1 MLLAE
6 IEVYH
11 SRPIAPTRR
20 VAIGNTLLPCESA
33 PGFAGLLLGG
43 VAARF
48 AMDLDPD
55 DMPDLVALTHEL
67 EAGRRIP
74 QPRLRHRFQ
83 DDRVGL
89 THSSHRLHRDGETDA
104 MRLQFTT
111 HKGAPSQ
118 QVLGAVYAAGQLPA
132 AVRGDVLA
140 AVRRGLAWT
149 ADIGPALLAHLA
161 GRGVSS
167 LSSTALVDPVGWAMT
182 VLGLSLL
189 GERPE
194 KGVVQRGYR
203 DALLAAHPDHG
214 GADHEA
220 AQRIAEIGE
229 ARRILLAH

>member
-6 IEVYH
+6 LEVYH

-20 VAIGNTLLPCESA
+20 VALGNTLLPCDPS

-43 VAARF
+43 IAARF

-55 DMPDLVALTHEL
+55 DVPDIVALTHEL

-89 THSSHRLHRDGETDA
+89 TPSAHRLHRDDDTDA
-104 MRLQFTT
+104 MRFQFTT
-111 HKGAPSQ
+111 NKGAPSQ
-118 QVLGAVYAAGQLPA
+118 QVLGAVYAAGRLDTGA
-132 AVRGDVLA
+132 RGDVLA

-149 ADIGPALLAHLA
+149 GDIGPALLAHLA
-161 GRGVSS
+161 GRGHGA
-167 LSSTALVDPVGWAMT
+167 LSSSAMADPVGWAMG
-182 VLGLSLL
+182 VLGLSALD
-189 GERPE
+189 ERPG

-214 GADHEA
+214 GADDQA
-220 AQRIAEIGE
+220 AQRIADIGE
-229 ARRILLAH
+229 ARRILLAR

>member
-6 IEVYH
+6 LEVYH

-20 VAIGNTLLPCESA
+20 VAIGTMLLPCDPA
-33 PGFAGLLLGG
+33 PGFGGLLLGG

-48 AMDLDPD
+48 VLDLDPD
-55 DMPDLVALTHEL
+55 DVPDIIGLTHEL

-89 THSSHRLHRDGETDA
+89 THSPHRLHREDDTDA

-111 HKGAPSQ
+111 HKGAPAQ
-118 QVLGAVYAAGQLPA
+118 QVLGAVYAAGQMPT

-149 ADIGPALLAHLA
+149 GDIGPALLAHLA
-161 GRGVSS
+161 GRGHGA
-167 LSSTALVDPVGWAMT
+167 LSSSAMADPVGWAMR
-182 VLGLSLL
+182 VLGLSAFE
-189 GERPE
+189 ERPE
-194 KGVVQRGYR
+194 KVAVQRGYR

-214 GADHEA
+214 GADDQA
-220 AQRIAEIGE
+220 AQRIADIGE
-229 ARRILLAH
+229 ARRILLAR

>member
-6 IEVYH
+6 LEVCH

-20 VAIGNTLLPCESA
+20 VSIGRTQLPCDPA
-33 PGFAGLLLGG
+33 PGFGGLLLGG
-43 VAARF
+43 IAARF
-48 AMDLDPD
+48 VMDLDPEVV
-55 DMPDLVALTHEL
+55 PDIIALTHEL

-89 THSSHRLHRDGETDA
+89 TRSPHRLHRDLVTDA

-118 QVLGAVYAAGQLPA
+118 QVLGAVYAAGRVQRSA
-132 AVRGDVLA
+132 RGEVLA

-149 ADIGPALLAHLA
+149 GEIGPALLAHLA
-161 GRGVSS
+161 GRGRGT
-167 LSSTALVDPVGWAMT
+167 LSSTALADPVGWAMG
-182 VLGLSLL
+182 VLGLSTFE
-189 GERPE
+189 ERPDR
-194 KGVVQRGYR
+194 GTVQRGYR

-214 GADHEA
+214 GDHGHA
-220 AQRIAEIGE
+220 AQRIADIGE
-229 ARRILLAH
+229 ARRILMTR

>member
-6 IEVYH
+6 IDVYH

-20 VAIGNTLLPCESA
+20 VAVGYTILPVDPA
-33 PGFAGLLLGG
+33 PGFGGLLLGA

-48 AMDLDPD
+48 VMDLHPD
-55 DMPDLVALTHEL
+55 DMPDIVALTHEL

-89 THSSHRLHRDGETDA
+89 TRSPHRLHRDDDSDA

-111 HKGAPSQ
+111 DKGAPSQ
-118 QVLGAVYAAGQLPA
+118 HVLGVVYAAGQLERDA
-132 AVRGDVLA
+132 RGEVMA
-140 AVRRGLAWT
+140 SIRRGLAWT
-149 ADIGPALLAHLA
+149 GDIGPALLAHLA
-161 GRGVSS
+161 GRGHNT
-167 LSSTALVDPVGWAMT
+167 LSSSAMADPIGWAMGI
-182 VLGLSLL
+182 LGLSLL
-189 GERPE
+189 DERPS

-214 GADHEA
+214 GDDDDA
-220 AQRIAEIGE
+220 AQRIADIGE
-229 ARRILLAH
+229 ARRILLAR

>member
-6 IEVYH
+6 LEVYH

-20 VAIGNTLLPCESA
+20 VAIGSTLLPCDPA

-43 VAARF
+43 IAARF

-74 QPRLRHRFQ
+74 QPRVRHRFQ

-89 THSSHRLHRDGETDA
+89 THSPHRLHRDDDTDT

-111 HKGAPSQ
+111 HKGAPAQ
-118 QVLGAVYAAGQLPA
+118 QVLGAVYAAGALPLSA
-132 AVRGDVLA
+132 RGAVLA
-140 AVRRGLAWT
+140 SVRRGLAWT
-149 ADIGPALLAHLA
+149 GDIGPALLAHLA
-161 GRGVSS
+161 GRGNMT
-167 LSSTALVDPVGWAMT
+167 LSTSAMADPVGWALG
-182 VLGLSLL
+182 VLGLADMQ
-189 GERPE
+189 GRPD
-194 KGVVQRGYR
+194 KGAVQRGYR

-214 GADHEA
+214 GADDLA
-220 AQRIAEIGE
+220 AQRIADIGE
-229 ARRILLAH
+229 ARRILLAG

>member
-6 IEVYH
+6 LEVYH

-20 VAIGNTLLPCESA
+20 VAIGNTLLPCEPA

-43 VAARF
+43 IAARF

-55 DMPDLVALTHEL
+55 DVPDIVALTHEL

-83 DDRVGL
+83 DDRIGL
-89 THSSHRLHRDGETDA
+89 TQSPHRLHRDDLTDA

-118 QVLGAVYAAGQLPA
+118 QVLGAVYAAGRLPPSA
-132 AVRGDVLA
+132 RGDVLA

-149 ADIGPALLAHLA
+149 GDIGPALLAHLA
-161 GRGVSS
+161 GRGHVA
-167 LSSTALVDPVGWAMT
+167 LSASAMADPVGWAMG
-182 VLGLSLL
+182 VLGLSALDA
-189 GERPE
+189 PPP

-214 GADHEA
+214 GADDLA
-220 AQRIAEIGE
+220 AQRIADIGE
-229 ARRILLAH
+229 ARRILLAR